1 MNFNKY
7 ILLFCLLVFNLKLF
21 SQSLS
26 DSLIAHYPF
35 DGNPLD
41 VSGNGNHGS
50 LFGPIAVAD
59 RFGNSNGAY
68 KFNGTSDYIH
78 YISNAKFKPATFPF
92 SISMWVKSND
102 NSIIGTLFKNDVVV
116 DIYTGI
122 WIQIHA
128 STGKIEISYGDGGTT
143 DAAHRKTKLG
153 NKNVNDN
160 QWHFIAAVIRSP
172 NDMDIWVDCQ
182 YDNGAYSGNGGNI
195 SYSNNG
201 GSSGYYDVVAGTEY
215 YGGFIDD
222 IRFYNRELT
231 QTDLEALY
239 IYPQAYINPSIQNFE
254 LGNDTNLCSVSSVLL
269 NANVAFPGII
279 YNWSNGSNQSSI
291 TANSAGIYWLQISD
305 NCNSKI
311 DTISVSNSNINITT
325 SNDTTICVGNSVT
338 LMVSGNSNNFVWTNN
353 GINYFGNTLTI
364 SPWTSSVY
372 YVYANDSLCPSAT
385 DSVIV
390 TVSNISPNSN
400 FTASSILCEN
410 NNCLFSNNS
419 SLGLNYLWNFG
430 DPSSG
435 LSNTSIDINGNH
447 IYAQAGIYN
456 VTLIAYG
463 VCGIDSTSLSISVI
477 NAPTTIA
484 SADQTICDGQQTI
497 LMATGGN
504 YYAWSNDASITND
517 SVSVFPNTNTNYF
530 VQAIVNGC
538 YGLPDTIQITVKPY
552 PVVQIVASP
561 YTCNKL
567 PIVLTA
573 YGNATNYQWTGGY
586 ISNND
591 TVVFVPSS
599 NTEYILI
606 GTTGICVATDT
617 FLLSNLTETEAI
629 FDYELDSCSGKIILN
644 NSSSGGYNYL
654 WRFNDS
660 ESVLQNPV
668 FQIDNAIEEQTIQ
681 LIVNPNTACAD
692 TTLSIVNINDLENFN
707 FFIPNT
713 FTPNDDNLND
723 LFTIRGNHNCSPI
736 TIYIYNRW
744 GECIFKETS
753 NKISWDGKYKNKEVP
768 EGVYFYIIERADKE
782 YSGALTL
789 LR

>member
-1 MNFNKY
+1 MNFNRY
-7 ILLFCLLVFNLKLF
+7 FLLFCLFVFNIKSF

-35 DGNPLD
+35 DGNALD

-59 RFGNSNGAY
+59 RFGNSNAAY
-68 KFNGTSDYIH
+68 LFNGTSDYIH
-78 YISNAKFKPATFPF
+78 YISNAKFKPAAFPF
-92 SISMWVKSND
+92 SLSMWVKSND

-172 NDMDIWVDCQ
+172 TDMDIWVDCQ
-182 YDNGAYSGNGGNI
+182 YDNGVYSGTGGNI

-215 YGGFIDD
+215 YGGVIDD

-254 LGNDTNLCSVSSVLL
+254 LGNDTSLCGVSSVLL
-269 NANVAFPGII
+269 NANVAFPSII
-279 YNWSNGSNQSSI
+279 YNWSNGSNQSGI
-291 TANSAGIYWLQISD
+291 TVNNAGIYWLQISD

-311 DTISVSNSNINITT
+311 DTISISNSNINITA
-325 SNDTTICVGNSVT
+325 SNDTTICAGSNATISVA
-338 LMVSGNSNNFVWTNN
+338 GNSNNFIWTNN
-353 GINYFGNTLTI
+353 GINYFGNSLTV
-364 SPWTSSVY
+364 SPLTSTVY
-372 YVYANDSLCPSAT
+372 YVYANDSLCPSTT
-385 DSVIV
+385 DSVVV
-390 TVSNISPNSN
+390 TISNLSPNSN
-400 FTASSILCEN
+400 FTASGILCEN
-410 NNCLFSNNS
+410 NNCLFTNNS

-435 LSNTSIDINGNH
+435 LSNTSSDINGNH
-447 IYAQAGIYN
+447 IYAQAGSYN
-456 VTLIAYG
+456 VTLIVYG
-463 VCGIDSTSLSISVI
+463 VCGNDTVSQTISVI
-477 NAPTTIA
+477 DAPTTIA
-484 SADQTICDGQQTI
+484 SVDQTICNGQQT
-497 LMATGGN
+497 LLVATGGD
-504 YYAWSNDASITND
+504 YYAWSNDASISND
-517 SVSVFPNTNTNYF
+517 SVVVIPNTNTNYF

-538 YGLPDTIQITVKPY
+538 YGLPDTIQITVKPN

-561 YTCNKL
+561 YTCNKSPVEL
-567 PIVLTA
+567 IA
-573 YGNATNYQWTGGY
+573 NGNATSYQWTGGY
-586 ISNND
+586 ASTND
-591 TVVFVPSS
+591 TIVFIPSA

-606 GTTGICVATDT
+606 GTTGNCVAADT
-617 FLLSNLTETEAI
+617 FQLTNLTEAEAI
-629 FDYELDSCSGKIILN
+629 FDYEIDSCSGKIILN
-644 NSSSGGYNYL
+644 NSSSGSYNYL
-654 WRFNDS
+654 WRFNNS

-668 FQIDNAIEEQTIQ
+668 FQIDNTIEEQTIQ

-692 TTLSIVNINDLENFN
+692 TTMSVLNINDLATFN
-707 FFIPNT
+707 IFIPNT

-723 LFTIRGNHNCSPI
+723 LFTIKGNHHCSPI
-736 TIYIYNRW
+736 TIYIFNRW

-753 NKISWDGKYKNKEVP
+753 VKISWDGKYKNKEVP

-782 YSGALTL
+782 YSGSLTL